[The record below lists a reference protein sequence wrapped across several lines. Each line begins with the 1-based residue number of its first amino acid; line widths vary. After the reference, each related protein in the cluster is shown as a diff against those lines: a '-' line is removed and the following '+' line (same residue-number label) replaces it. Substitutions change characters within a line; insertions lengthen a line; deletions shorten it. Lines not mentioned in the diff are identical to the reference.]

1 MYGFASNTR
10 RTWGAVPHTYRIETY
25 TTAPGD
31 YVVALGGELDLAA
44 RPELDRELERVQN
57 RNPRRV
63 VADLTA
69 ATFVDAATLGLLSAA
84 HERLIASRAELRV
97 VCNDRHTLKIMRL
110 TGLDRALEIFET
122 IAQAVGTRAY
132 PGNVVVLRHAAYG

>member
-1 MYGFASNTR
+1 MYGFASNAR
-10 RTWGAVPHTYRIETY
+10 RDSRAVPHTYRIETY

-31 YVVALGGELDLAA
+31 YVVALEGELDLAA
-44 RPELDRELERVQN
+44 RPELDRELERLEN

-69 ATFVDAATLGLLSAA
+69 ATFVDAATLGLLSGAQ
-84 HERLIASRAELRV
+84 ERLSAVRAELRV
-97 VCNDRHTLKIMRL
+97 VCNDRHTLNVIRL

-132 PGNVVVLRHAAYG
+132 PANVVVLRRAGHG